1 MPGIVRWVI
10 VSSLTKTACTTLLGG
25 DGMRSK
31 VSSTRELNPEKLKL
45 LKSVSTATLATQLF
59 RRGFRNLFMQGVAP
73 LAKPNGENM
82 VGPAYT
88 LRNIPAREDLDVLD
102 IFLDPENPQ
111 RKAIESVPPG
121 YVLVQDCRGEKS
133 AASCGSILTTRL
145 KIRGAAGM
153 VSDGPVRDSGVIS
166 ELGFPVFCAGASAP
180 TNIIKHHAIDLNVPI
195 GCGGVPVYP
204 DDIIVGDIDG
214 VVVIPR
220 QIAEEVAADA
230 AEQERME
237 EFILDKIQNG
247 ARLAGTYPPNDGTR
261 AAYLAWKAQ
270 KPQES

>member
-1 MPGIVRWVI
+1 MQ
-10 VSSLTKTACTTLLGG
+10 
-25 DGMRSK
+25 SK
-31 VSSTRELNPEKLKL
+31 ISSTSELNPEKLKL

-153 VSDGPVRDSGVIS
+153 VSDGPVRDSS
-166 ELGFPVFCAGASAP
+166 
-180 TNIIKHHAIDLNVPI
+180 DL
-195 GCGGVPVYP
+195 
-204 DDIIVGDIDG
+204 
-214 VVVIPR
+214 R
-220 QIAEEVAADA
+220 
-230 AEQERME
+230 
-237 EFILDKIQNG
+237 
-247 ARLAGTYPPNDGTR
+247 TR
-261 AAYLAWKAQ
+261 FACFLRRCQ
-270 KPQES
+270 RTH

>member
-1 MPGIVRWVI
+1 
-10 VSSLTKTACTTLLGG
+10 
-25 DGMRSK
+25 MRSNE
-31 VSSTRELNPEKLKL
+31 SSTSELNPERMKL
-45 LKSVSTATLATQLF
+45 LKCVSTATLTTQLF

-102 IFLDPENPQ
+102 VFLDPENPQ

-121 YVLVQDCRGEKS
+121 YVLVQDCRGDKTV
-133 AASCGSILTTRL
+133 ASCGSILTARL
-145 KIRGAAGM
+145 KVRGAAGM
-153 VSDGPVRDSGVIS
+153 VSDGRVRDSGVIA

-180 TNIIKHHAIDLNVPI
+180 TNIIRHHSIDLNVPI

-204 DDIIVGDIDG
+204 GDIIVGDVDG

-220 QIAEEVAADA
+220 HLADEVAVDA
-230 AEQERME
+230 AEQEQME
-237 EFILDKIQNG
+237 EFILHNVQNG
-247 ARLAGTYPPNDGTR
+247 ARLSGTYPPNDGTR
-261 AAYLAWKAQ
+261 AAYLAWKVQ
-270 KPQES
+270 RSPKS